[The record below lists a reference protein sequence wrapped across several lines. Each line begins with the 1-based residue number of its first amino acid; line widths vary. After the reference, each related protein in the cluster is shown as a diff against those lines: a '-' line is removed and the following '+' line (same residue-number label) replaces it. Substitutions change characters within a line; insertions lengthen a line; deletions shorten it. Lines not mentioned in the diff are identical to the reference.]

1 MHGYEPVPR
10 NGAKHGGGPRHR
22 WREFAGA
29 ATVCCLSLAY
39 FYRSL
44 WTSRG
49 DSMPGDLGDA
59 RLCMVLMEHWWAVCR
74 GLVSWRDPN
83 FLAPTHGILGYSH
96 TLFLHALIYIPF
108 RIAHLDTYLSFAFTI
123 VVLRALGFVFCYW
136 FGRETLELSVPV
148 SLLCACLFTIANIN
162 TITSNHAQLLNFAF
176 VPLQAVLIGRYFRRG
191 SVMPLAGAA
200 CLTGAMLFTDV
211 YEVFFGALMVIA
223 LTPLWLAAE
232 YLTNRSGLAERLRN
246 WLGHAPRDLA
256 IAVPFFLVWLWP
268 ILEVYWPVFRRTGGF
283 DYAQVLQYTRDW
295 REILNVGPDN
305 VLWGSTLGAWY
316 ARAFPQTG
324 EPGTGIS
331 PLMAI
336 AAAAATAVAFLQ
348 LFTSRSFPACGQKW
362 HKRAI
367 LLVGLAAAALY
378 LVSVRVGGD
387 SLWRYLRS
395 YIPGARGIR
404 VTGRVNTLLV
414 LDAILVCGLAIEWLL
429 ASTNRRWVRFA
440 VLLFAAGLCAEQIN
454 RMGISGFSRSSELT
468 YFARFPPPPPDCA
481 RFYVFDPRQPEL
493 SYIGQMDAMVLAR
506 RIDLP
511 TINGYSG
518 ENPAGFDMFYFNP
531 GYPNLVAHY
540 LIANRIWS
548 GTCALDLQRARWYNS
563 SQSQALL
570 QPSFPDGANAG
581 IDFKAGGNAKPF
593 EGPGW
598 SSPEPIGTWTDGP
611 EAILALTGFTPARG
625 VLTMRAV
632 ADGFCAPGHPQVGVT
647 VFVNDDQVAAW
658 TLTAADKNDE
668 RVAQAPPDALA
679 SPVTVIRFHIWDP
692 ASPRELGLSPDTRS
706 LGMLVKQITL
716 AQNR

>member
-1 MHGYEPVPR
+1 MQRHKQAAR
-10 NGAKHGGGPRHR
+10 TGAKHGGGPRHR
-22 WREFAGA
+22 WLAFAGA
-29 ATVCCLSLAY
+29 AAVCCLSLAY

-59 RLCMVLMEHWWAVCR
+59 RFCMVILEHWWAVCR
-74 GLVSWRDPN
+74 GLVRWTDPN
-83 FLAPTHGILGYSH
+83 FLAPTHGILGYSV

-108 RIAHLDTYLSFAFTI
+108 RIAHLDTYLAFAFTI

-136 FGRETLELSVPV
+136 LGRETLEFSFPV

-162 TITSNHAQLLNFAF
+162 TVSSNHVQLLNFEF
-176 VPLQAVLIGRYFRRG
+176 VPLQAVLIGRYLRRG
-191 SVMPLAGAA
+191 SVMSLAGAA

-223 LTPLWLAAE
+223 LTPLWLAVE

-246 WLGHAPRDLA
+246 WLRHAPRDLA
-256 IAVPFFLVWLWP
+256 VAAPFFLVWLWP
-268 ILEVYWPVFRRTGGF
+268 ILEVYWGLYRRTGGF
-283 DYAQVLQYTRDW
+283 DYAHVLYFTRDW
-295 REILNVGPDN
+295 REILNVGPGN
-305 VLWGSTLGAWY
+305 VIWGSTLGAWY
-316 ARAFPQTG
+316 ARTSPQTG

-336 AAAAATAVAFLQ
+336 AAAAVAAVAFLQ
-348 LFTSRSFPACGQKW
+348 LFTPRPSPACGHQW
-362 HKRAI
+362 YKRAI
-367 LLVGLAAAALY
+367 VPLAFAAAALY
-378 LVSVRVGGD
+378 LISVRFGGV
-387 SLWRYLRS
+387 SLWWRLRS
-395 YIPGARGIR
+395 YLPGARAIR
-404 VTGRVNTLLV
+404 VPGRVNTLLV

-440 VLLFAAGLCAEQIN
+440 ILLFAASLCAEQIS

-468 YFARFPPPPPDCA
+468 YFARFPAPPAGCA

-506 RIDLP
+506 RINLA

-518 ENPAGFDMFYFNP
+518 ENPAGFDMFDFNP
-531 GYPNLVAHY
+531 GYRNLVAHY
-540 LIANRIWS
+540 LIANRIWN

-570 QPSFPDGANAG
+570 QSSFPDGANAG
-581 IDFKAGGNAKPF
+581 INFKAGGNAKAF

-611 EAILALTGFTPARG
+611 EAILALTGFTPAHG
-625 VLTMRAV
+625 VLTMRMV
-632 ADGFCAPGHPQVGVT
+632 AGGFCAPGHPRVGVT
-647 VFVNDDQVAAW
+647 VLVNDDQVAAW

-668 RVAQAPPDALA
+668 RVAQAPPDVLA
-679 SPVTVIRFHIWDP
+679 SPVTVIRFEISDP
-692 ASPRELGLSPDTRS
+692 ASPRELGLSPDTRK

-716 AQNR
+716 VQNR